1 MCLAPFPCSG
11 GQNGPIERAQIKCCL
26 MEIDITVDGRGHILR
41 ATRCCGAL
49 ASLKVIV
56 RSDLAAEAQDSAW
69 TQTRFFT

>member
-1 MCLAPFPCSG
+1 
-11 GQNGPIERAQIKCCL
+11 

-56 RSDLAAEAQDSAW
+56 RSDLAAEAQDSEW